1 MSNHIF
7 HYRLKKLKRAF
18 LIWITLISLLIN
30 LWIDNIRFTIFQTN
44 SHEKSRVQ
52 IKRARGFTNQLI
64 ELGSAF
70 IKIGQLLSARPDLIP
85 NTWIQELSKLQDQ
98 VPNFSFTQVEEIIR
112 NELGSKFNE
121 IDQIICD
128 PVGSASLAQV
138 HRATLKDCKK
148 VVFKIKRAR
157 WFTNQLIELGSAFIK
172 IGQLLSARPD
182 LIPNTWIQELSKLQD
197 QVPNFSFAQVEETI
211 RDELGSKFNDIDQI
225 ICDPVGSASLAQV
238 HRATLKDGKKV
249 VFKVQRPNL
258 KELFIIDLGIMQQ
271 IAGLLQKNKNWS
283 RGRNWVEIAKE
294 CRKVLMK
301 ELDFNCEAQ
310 YAARF
315 RQQFLDDENVEV
327 PEVIW
332 DMSSEKVLCLSYVEG
347 TKISDLEKLKSQE
360 IDLSKIAEIGA
371 ISYLKQLVNYGFF
384 HADPH
389 PGNLAVS
396 SEGKLIFY
404 DFGMMGNISNNLQ
417 TRLGGMVKAAAL
429 RDASS
434 LVSQLQQA
442 GLISKD
448 IDVGPVRRLV
458 RLMLKEALT
467 PPFSPNIIE
476 KLSGDLYELVYETPF
491 QLPVD
496 LIFVM
501 RALSTFEGVGRML
514 DPGFNLVSVTKPY
527 LIELMTSNN
536 QSPNDLIN
544 QFGRQVG
551 ELGSKAVG
559 IPKRIDESL
568 ERLEQ
573 GDLQLQI
580 RMGESDRQFK
590 KMFTAQK
597 TLGHSILIGSLSIA
611 SALLVT
617 SKQNN
622 FALLPLLFAIPISID
637 WIKCQLSMRKGSRLE
652 KLKR

>member
-1 MSNHIF
+1 MSYHNIDF
-7 HYRLKKLKRAF
+7 RLKRLKRGF

-30 LWIDNIRFTIFQTN
+30 LWLDNIRFTIFQTK
-44 SHEKSRVQ
+44 SSKKSRVQ
-52 IKRARGFTNQLI
+52 IKRAKWFTNQLI
-64 ELGSAF
+64 KLGSAF

-98 VPNFSFTQVEEIIR
+98 VPNFSFEQVEETIKK
-112 NELGSKFNE
+112 ELGSKSDE
-121 IDQIICD
+121 IDQIISE

-138 HRATLKDCKK
+138 HRATLK
-148 VVFKIKRAR
+148 
-157 WFTNQLIELGSAFIK
+157 N
-172 IGQLLSARPD
+172 
-182 LIPNTWIQELSKLQD
+182 
-197 QVPNFSFAQVEETI
+197 
-211 RDELGSKFNDIDQI
+211 
-225 ICDPVGSASLAQV
+225 
-238 HRATLKDGKKV
+238 GKKV

-294 CRKVLMK
+294 CKKVLLK

-315 RQQFLDDENVEV
+315 RQQFLDDENIEV

-332 DMSSEKVLCLSYVEG
+332 DMSSEKVLCLSYLKG
-347 TKISDLEKLKSQE
+347 TKISDLEKLQSQE
-360 IDLSKIAEIGA
+360 IDLPKIAEIGA

-396 SEGKLIFY
+396 NEGKLIFY

-536 QSPNDLIN
+536 QTPNDLIN

-551 ELGSKAVG
+551 EIGSKAVG

-617 SKQNN
+617 NKQNN
-622 FALLPLLFAIPISID
+622 FALLPLFFALPISID
-637 WIKCQLSMRKGSRLE
+637 WLKCQLSMSKGSRLE

>member
-1 MSNHIF
+1 MSYHVL
-7 HYRLKKLKRAF
+7 HYRLKKLKRSF
-18 LIWITLISLLIN
+18 LIWITLISLLTI
-30 LWIDNIRFTIFQTN
+30 LWIDNIRFTIFQTKSN
-44 SHEKSRVQ
+44 EKSRVQ
-52 IKRARGFTNQLI
+52 
-64 ELGSAF
+64 
-70 IKIGQLLSARPDLIP
+70 
-85 NTWIQELSKLQDQ
+85 
-98 VPNFSFTQVEEIIR
+98 
-112 NELGSKFNE
+112 
-121 IDQIICD
+121 
-128 PVGSASLAQV
+128 
-138 HRATLKDCKK
+138 
-148 VVFKIKRAR
+148 IKRAR
-157 WFTNQLIELGSAFIK
+157 WFTNQLIKLGSAFIK

-211 RDELGSKFNDIDQI
+211 REELGSKFNEIDQI

-332 DMSSEKVLCLSYVEG
+332 DMSSEKVLCLSYLEG
-347 TKISDLEKLKSQE
+347 TKISDLEKLQSQE
-360 IDLSKIAEIGA
+360 IDLPKIAEIGA

-396 SEGKLIFY
+396 NEGKLIFY

-536 QSPNDLIN
+536 QTPNDLIN

-617 SKQNN
+617 NKQNN
-622 FALLPLLFAIPISID
+622 FALLPLFFALPISID

>member
-1 MSNHIF
+1 MSYHVL
-7 HYRLKKLKRAF
+7 HYRLKKLKRSF
-18 LIWITLISLLIN
+18 LIWITLISLLLN
-30 LWIDNIRFTIFQTN
+30 LWIDNIRFTIFQTKN
-44 SHEKSRVQ
+44 NEKSRVQ
-52 IKRARGFTNQLI
+52 
-64 ELGSAF
+64 
-70 IKIGQLLSARPDLIP
+70 
-85 NTWIQELSKLQDQ
+85 
-98 VPNFSFTQVEEIIR
+98 
-112 NELGSKFNE
+112 
-121 IDQIICD
+121 
-128 PVGSASLAQV
+128 
-138 HRATLKDCKK
+138 
-148 VVFKIKRAR
+148 IKRAR

-211 RDELGSKFNDIDQI
+211 RNELGSKFNEIDQI

-347 TKISDLEKLKSQE
+347 TKISDLEKLNSQE

-617 SKQNN
+617 NKQNN
-622 FALLPLLFAIPISID
+622 FALLPLFFALPISID

>member
-1 MSNHIF
+1 MSYHIL
-7 HYRLKKLKRAF
+7 HSRLKKLKRAF

-30 LWIDNIRFTIFQTN
+30 LWIDNVRFTIFRTKRK
-44 SHEKSRVQ
+44 EKSRVQ
-52 IKRARGFTNQLI
+52 
-64 ELGSAF
+64 
-70 IKIGQLLSARPDLIP
+70 
-85 NTWIQELSKLQDQ
+85 
-98 VPNFSFTQVEEIIR
+98 
-112 NELGSKFNE
+112 
-121 IDQIICD
+121 
-128 PVGSASLAQV
+128 
-138 HRATLKDCKK
+138 
-148 VVFKIKRAR
+148 IKRAR
-157 WFTNQLIELGSAFIK
+157 WFTNQLIKLGSAFIK

-211 RDELGSKFNDIDQI
+211 RQELGSKFNEIDQI

-536 QSPNDLIN
+536 QTPNDLIN

-617 SKQNN
+617 NKQNN
-622 FALLPLLFAIPISID
+622 FALLPLFFALPISID

>member
-1 MSNHIF
+1 MSSQILHNH
-7 HYRLKKLKRAF
+7 LKKLKRSF
-18 LIWITLISLLIN
+18 RIWKTLILLFVN
-30 LWIDNIRFTIFQTN
+30 LWLDNIRFKIFQT
-44 SHEKSRVQ
+44 KSNKKRQVQ
-52 IKRARGFTNQLI
+52 IKRARWFTNQLI
-64 ELGSAF
+64 KLGSAF
-70 IKIGQLLSARPDLIP
+70 IKIGQLLSARPDL
-85 NTWIQELSKLQDQ
+85 L
-98 VPNFSFTQVEEIIR
+98 
-112 NELGSKFNE
+112 
-121 IDQIICD
+121 
-128 PVGSASLAQV
+128 
-138 HRATLKDCKK
+138 
-148 VVFKIKRAR
+148 
-157 WFTNQLIELGSAFIK
+157 
-172 IGQLLSARPD
+172 
-182 LIPNTWIQELSKLQD
+182 PNTWIQELSKLQD
-197 QVPNFSFAQVEETI
+197 QVPNFSFAQVEEII
-211 RDELGSKFNDIDQI
+211 REELGFKFNEIDQI

-283 RGRNWVEIAKE
+283 RGRNWVEIARE

-332 DMSSEKVLCLSYVEG
+332 DMSSEKVLCLSYLEG
-347 TKISDLEKLKSQE
+347 TKISDLEKLQSQE
-360 IDLSKIAEIGA
+360 IDLPKIAEIGA

-404 DFGMMGNISNNLQ
+404 DFGMMGNISDKLQ
-417 TRLGGMVKAAAL
+417 SRLGGMVKAAAL

-434 LVSQLQQA
+434 LVRQLQNA
-442 GLISKD
+442 GLISED
-448 IDVGPVRRLV
+448 IDIGPVRRLV

-536 QSPNDLIN
+536 QTPNDLIN

-617 SKQNN
+617 NKQNN
-622 FALLPLLFAIPISID
+622 FALLPLFFVLPISID

>member
-1 MSNHIF
+1 MSGNYSRNLI
-7 HYRLKKLKRAF
+7 KIVKRGF
-18 LIWITLISLLIN
+18 LIWKTLILLLIYLWLDNLRFTFLLIN
-30 LWIDNIRFTIFQTN
+30 KNIKNKIQVN
-44 SHEKSRVQ
+44 
-52 IKRARGFTNQLI
+52 RAKWFTNELI
-64 ELGSAF
+64 KLGSAF

-85 NTWIQELSKLQDQ
+85 NTWIKELSRLQDQ
-98 VPNFSFTQVEEIIR
+98 VPIFSFEQVEETIR
-112 NELGSKFNE
+112 TELGSKFSE
-121 IDQIICD
+121 INQIIPT

-138 HRATLKDCKK
+138 HRATLK
-148 VVFKIKRAR
+148 
-157 WFTNQLIELGSAFIK
+157 NGLE
-172 IGQLLSARPD
+172 
-182 LIPNTWIQELSKLQD
+182 
-197 QVPNFSFAQVEETI
+197 
-211 RDELGSKFNDIDQI
+211 
-225 ICDPVGSASLAQV
+225 
-238 HRATLKDGKKV
+238 V

-258 KELFIIDLGIMQQ
+258 KDLFIIDLGIMQQ
-271 IAGLLQKNKNWS
+271 IAALLQKNKNWS
-283 RGRNWVEIAKE
+283 KGRNWVEIASE

-315 RQQFLDDENVEV
+315 RQQFLDDENIEI
-327 PEVIW
+327 PKVIW

-347 TKISDLEKLKSQE
+347 TKISDLEKLQSKNV
-360 IDLSKIAEIGA
+360 DLQKIAEIGA

-396 SEGKLIFY
+396 NSGKLIFY

-417 TRLGGMVKAAAL
+417 SRLGGMVKAAAL
-429 RDASS
+429 RDTSS
-434 LVSQLQQA
+434 LVNQLQKA
-442 GLISKD
+442 GLIAND
-448 IDVGPVRRLV
+448 IDIGPVRRLV

-527 LIELMTSNN
+527 LIQLMTQNN
-536 QSPNDLIN
+536 QTPNDLIN

-617 SKQNN
+617 NKQNN
-622 FALLPLLFAIPISID
+622 YALLPLFFSLPITID

>member
-7 HYRLKKLKRAF
+7 KNRIKRIKRGF
-18 LIWITLISLLIN
+18 LIWKTLIFLLIN
-30 LWIDNIRFTIFQTN
+30 LWLDNLIFKLFRT
-44 SHEKSRVQ
+44 KSNKKDKVQ
-52 IKRARGFTNQLI
+52 IKRAKWFTNQLI
-64 ELGSAF
+64 DLGSAF

-85 NTWIQELSKLQDQ
+85 NTWIQELAKLQDE
-98 VPNFSFTQVEEIIR
+98 VPQFSFKKVEEIIKK
-112 NELGSKFNE
+112 ELGQKFLE
-121 IDQIICD
+121 INQIISI
-128 PVGSASLAQV
+128 PIGSASLAQV
-138 HRATLKDCKK
+138 HKATLK
-148 VVFKIKRAR
+148 
-157 WFTNQLIELGSAFIK
+157 N
-172 IGQLLSARPD
+172 
-182 LIPNTWIQELSKLQD
+182 
-197 QVPNFSFAQVEETI
+197 
-211 RDELGSKFNDIDQI
+211 
-225 ICDPVGSASLAQV
+225 
-238 HRATLKDGKKV
+238 GKEV
-249 VFKVQRPNL
+249 VFKVQRPDL
-258 KELFIIDLGIMQQ
+258 KNLFIIDLNIMQQ
-271 IAGLLQKNKNWS
+271 VAFLMQKNKNWS
-283 RGRNWVEIAKE
+283 RGRNWVDIAKE

-315 RQQFLDDENVEV
+315 RQQFLEDENIEV
-327 PEVIW
+327 PEVVW
-332 DMSSEKVLCLSYVEG
+332 DMSSEKVLCLSYLEG
-347 TKISDLEKLKSQE
+347 TKISEIEKLQARN
-360 IDLSKIAEIGA
+360 IDLPKIAEIGA

-396 SEGKLIFY
+396 NSGKLIFY

-417 TRLGGMVKAAAL
+417 TRLGSMVQAAAL

-434 LVSQLQQA
+434 LVTQLQQA

-448 IDVGPVRRLV
+448 IDIGPVRRLV

-527 LIELMTSNN
+527 LIALMTSNN
-536 QSPNDLIN
+536 QTPNDLIN

-551 ELGSKAVG
+551 ELSSKAVG

-617 SKQNN
+617 NKQNN
-622 FALLPLLFAIPISID
+622 FAILPLIFAMPISID
-637 WIKCQLSMRKGSRLE
+637 WIKCQLSMRKGTRIE
-652 KLKR
+652 KLKH

>member
-1 MSNHIF
+1 MSYHIL

-30 LWIDNIRFTIFQTN
+30 LWIDNIRFTIFQTKSN
-44 SHEKSRVQ
+44 EKSRVQ
-52 IKRARGFTNQLI
+52 
-64 ELGSAF
+64 
-70 IKIGQLLSARPDLIP
+70 
-85 NTWIQELSKLQDQ
+85 
-98 VPNFSFTQVEEIIR
+98 
-112 NELGSKFNE
+112 
-121 IDQIICD
+121 
-128 PVGSASLAQV
+128 
-138 HRATLKDCKK
+138 
-148 VVFKIKRAR
+148 IKRAR
-157 WFTNQLIELGSAFIK
+157 WFTNQLIKLGSAFIK

-211 RDELGSKFNDIDQI
+211 REELGSKFNEIDQI

-332 DMSSEKVLCLSYVEG
+332 DMSSEKVLCLSYLEG

-536 QSPNDLIN
+536 QTPNDLIN

-617 SKQNN
+617 NKQNN
-622 FALLPLLFAIPISID
+622 FALLPLFFALPISID

>member
-1 MSNHIF
+1 MSYHIIN
-7 HYRLKKLKRAF
+7 YRLKKLKRAF
-18 LIWITLISLLIN
+18 LIWITLISLLIK
-30 LWIDNIRFTIFQTN
+30 LWIDNIRFTIFQTKSN
-44 SHEKSRVQ
+44 EKSRVQ
-52 IKRARGFTNQLI
+52 IKRARWFTNKLI
-64 ELGSAF
+64 RLGSAF

-98 VPNFSFTQVEEIIR
+98 VPKFSFAQVQQTIEE
-112 NELGSKFNE
+112 ELGSKFNE
-121 IDQIICD
+121 IDQII
-128 PVGSASLAQV
+128 S
-138 HRATLKDCKK
+138 
-148 VVFKIKRAR
+148 
-157 WFTNQLIELGSAFIK
+157 N
-172 IGQLLSARPD
+172 
-182 LIPNTWIQELSKLQD
+182 
-197 QVPNFSFAQVEETI
+197 
-211 RDELGSKFNDIDQI
+211 
-225 ICDPVGSASLAQV
+225 PVGSASLAQV

-301 ELDFNCEAQ
+301 ELDFNSEAQ

-315 RQQFLDDENVEV
+315 RQQFLDDENIEV

-332 DMSSEKVLCLSYVEG
+332 NMSSEKVLCLSYLEG
-347 TKISDLEKLKSQE
+347 TKISDLEKLQSQE
-360 IDLSKIAEIGA
+360 IDLPKIAEIGA
-371 ISYLKQLVNYGFF
+371 ISYLKQLVNFGFF

-396 SEGKLIFY
+396 NKGKLIFY

-448 IDVGPVRRLV
+448 IDIGPVRRLV

-536 QSPNDLIN
+536 QTPNDLIN

-617 SKQNN
+617 NKQNN
-622 FALLPLLFAIPISID
+622 FALLPLFFALPISID

>member
-1 MSNHIF
+1 MSFHIL
-7 HYRLKKLKRAF
+7 HYHLKKLNRAF

-30 LWIDNIRFTIFQTN
+30 LWIDNIRFTIFQAKKN
-44 SHEKSRVQ
+44 EKSKVQ
-52 IKRARGFTNQLI
+52 IKRARCFTNQLI
-64 ELGSAF
+64 KLGSAF

-98 VPNFSFTQVEEIIR
+98 VPNFSFTQVEETIR

-121 IDQIICD
+121 IDQIIFD

-138 HRATLKDCKK
+138 HRATLK
-148 VVFKIKRAR
+148 
-157 WFTNQLIELGSAFIK
+157 N
-172 IGQLLSARPD
+172 
-182 LIPNTWIQELSKLQD
+182 
-197 QVPNFSFAQVEETI
+197 
-211 RDELGSKFNDIDQI
+211 
-225 ICDPVGSASLAQV
+225 
-238 HRATLKDGKKV
+238 GKKV

-271 IAGLLQKNKNWS
+271 IAGLLQKNKSWS

-301 ELDFNCEAQ
+301 ELDFYCEAQ

-332 DMSSEKVLCLSYVEG
+332 DMSSEKVLCLSYIEG

-617 SKQNN
+617 NKQNN
-622 FALLPLLFAIPISID
+622 FALLPLFFALPISID

>member
-1 MSNHIF
+1 MSYNIF
-7 HYRLKKLKRAF
+7 HYRLKKLKRAL
-18 LIWITLISLLIN
+18 LIWITLISLLII
-30 LWIDNIRFTIFQTN
+30 LWIDNIRFTILRTKSN
-44 SHEKSRVQ
+44 EKSRVQ
-52 IKRARGFTNQLI
+52 IKRARWFTNQLI
-64 ELGSAF
+64 KLGSAF

-98 VPNFSFTQVEEIIR
+98 VPNFSFSQVEETIR
-112 NELGSKFNE
+112 DELGSKFNE

-138 HRATLKDCKK
+138 HRATLK
-148 VVFKIKRAR
+148 
-157 WFTNQLIELGSAFIK
+157 N
-172 IGQLLSARPD
+172 
-182 LIPNTWIQELSKLQD
+182 
-197 QVPNFSFAQVEETI
+197 
-211 RDELGSKFNDIDQI
+211 
-225 ICDPVGSASLAQV
+225 
-238 HRATLKDGKKV
+238 GKKV

-283 RGRNWVEIAKE
+283 RGRNWVEIARE

-332 DMSSEKVLCLSYVEG
+332 DMSSEKVLCLSYLEG
-347 TKISDLEKLKSQE
+347 TKISDLEKLQSQE
-360 IDLSKIAEIGA
+360 IDLPKIAEIGA

-396 SEGKLIFY
+396 YEGKLIFY

-434 LVSQLQQA
+434 LVTQLQQA

-536 QSPNDLIN
+536 QTPNDLIN

-617 SKQNN
+617 NKQNN
-622 FALLPLLFAIPISID
+622 FALLPLFFALPISID

>member
-1 MSNHIF
+1 MSYHVL
-7 HYRLKKLKRAF
+7 HYRLKKLKRSF
-18 LIWITLISLLIN
+18 LIWITLISLLLN
-30 LWIDNIRFTIFQTN
+30 LWIDNIRFTIFQTKN
-44 SHEKSRVQ
+44 NEKSRVQ
-52 IKRARGFTNQLI
+52 
-64 ELGSAF
+64 
-70 IKIGQLLSARPDLIP
+70 
-85 NTWIQELSKLQDQ
+85 
-98 VPNFSFTQVEEIIR
+98 
-112 NELGSKFNE
+112 
-121 IDQIICD
+121 
-128 PVGSASLAQV
+128 
-138 HRATLKDCKK
+138 
-148 VVFKIKRAR
+148 IKRAR
-157 WFTNQLIELGSAFIK
+157 WFTNQLIKLGSAFIK

-211 RDELGSKFNDIDQI
+211 RKELGSKFNKIDQI

-536 QSPNDLIN
+536 QTPNDLIN

-617 SKQNN
+617 NKQNN
-622 FALLPLLFAIPISID
+622 FALLPLFFALPISID

>member
-1 MSNHIF
+1 MSYHNIDF
-7 HYRLKKLKRAF
+7 RLKKLRRGF
-18 LIWITLISLLIN
+18 LIWITLISLLLN
-30 LWIDNIRFTIFQTN
+30 LWRDNIRFTIFKTHSN
-44 SHEKSRVQ
+44 KKSRIQ
-52 IKRARGFTNQLI
+52 IKRAKWFTNQLI
-64 ELGSAF
+64 KLGSAF

-98 VPNFSFTQVEEIIR
+98 VPNFSFEQVKETIR
-112 NELGSKFNE
+112 KELGSKSDE
-121 IDQIICD
+121 IDQIISE

-138 HRATLKDCKK
+138 HRATLK
-148 VVFKIKRAR
+148 
-157 WFTNQLIELGSAFIK
+157 N
-172 IGQLLSARPD
+172 
-182 LIPNTWIQELSKLQD
+182 
-197 QVPNFSFAQVEETI
+197 
-211 RDELGSKFNDIDQI
+211 
-225 ICDPVGSASLAQV
+225 
-238 HRATLKDGKKV
+238 GKKV

-294 CRKVLMK
+294 CKKVLLK

-315 RQQFLDDENVEV
+315 RQQFLDDENIEV

-332 DMSSEKVLCLSYVEG
+332 DMSSEKVLCLSYLEG
-347 TKISDLEKLKSQE
+347 TKISDLEKLQTKG
-360 IDLSKIAEIGA
+360 INLPKIAEIGA
-371 ISYLKQLVNYGFF
+371 ISYLKQLVNDGFF

-396 SEGKLIFY
+396 NTGKLIFY

-417 TRLGGMVKAAAL
+417 TSLGAMVKAAAL

-448 IDVGPVRRLV
+448 IDIGPVRRLV

-536 QSPNDLIN
+536 QTPNDLIN

-551 ELGSKAVG
+551 EIGSKAVG

-597 TLGHSILIGSLSIA
+597 TVGHSILIGSLSIA

-617 SKQNN
+617 NKQNN
-622 FALLPLLFAIPISID
+622 FALLPLFFALPVSID

>member
-1 MSNHIF
+1 MSYHIL

-18 LIWITLISLLIN
+18 LIWITLISLLII
-30 LWIDNIRFTIFQTN
+30 LWIDNIRFTIFQTKSN
-44 SHEKSRVQ
+44 EKSRVQ
-52 IKRARGFTNQLI
+52 IKRARWFTNQLI
-64 ELGSAF
+64 KLGSAF

-98 VPNFSFTQVEEIIR
+98 VPNFSFTQVEETIR

-121 IDQIICD
+121 
-128 PVGSASLAQV
+128 
-138 HRATLKDCKK
+138 
-148 VVFKIKRAR
+148 
-157 WFTNQLIELGSAFIK
+157 
-172 IGQLLSARPD
+172 
-182 LIPNTWIQELSKLQD
+182 
-197 QVPNFSFAQVEETI
+197 
-211 RDELGSKFNDIDQI
+211 IDQI

-332 DMSSEKVLCLSYVEG
+332 DMSSEKVLCLSYLEG
-347 TKISDLEKLKSQE
+347 TKISDLEKLQSQE
-360 IDLSKIAEIGA
+360 IDLPKIAEIGA

-396 SEGKLIFY
+396 NEGKLIFY

-536 QSPNDLIN
+536 QTPNDLIN

-617 SKQNN
+617 NKQNN
-622 FALLPLLFAIPISID
+622 FALLPLFFALPISID

>member
-1 MSNHIF
+1 MSDYKLKN
-7 HYRLKKLKRAF
+7 RLKKIKRGF
-18 LIWITLISLLIN
+18 LIWRILILLLVN
-30 LWIDNIRFTIFQTN
+30 LWLDNLIFKIFRTN
-44 SHEKSRVQ
+44 RDKKNKVQ
-52 IKRARGFTNQLI
+52 IKRARWFTNKLI

-98 VPNFSFTQVEEIIR
+98 VPQFSYTKVEEIIQK
-112 NELGSKFNE
+112 ELGKKFLE
-121 IDQIICD
+121 IKQITSI
-128 PVGSASLAQV
+128 PIGSASLAQV
-138 HRATLKDCKK
+138 HRATL
-148 VVFKIKRAR
+148 
-157 WFTNQLIELGSAFIK
+157 TN
-172 IGQLLSARPD
+172 
-182 LIPNTWIQELSKLQD
+182 
-197 QVPNFSFAQVEETI
+197 
-211 RDELGSKFNDIDQI
+211 
-225 ICDPVGSASLAQV
+225 
-238 HRATLKDGKKV
+238 GKEV

-258 KELFIIDLGIMQQ
+258 KNLFKIDLNIMQQ
-271 IAGLLQKNKNWS
+271 IAFIIQKNKNWS
-283 RGRNWVEIAKE
+283 RGRNWVAIAKE

-301 ELDFNCEAQ
+301 ELDFKCEAQ

-332 DMSSEKVLCLSYVEG
+332 NLSSEKVLCLSYLEG
-347 TKISDLEKLKSQE
+347 TKISDVEKLKSKN
-360 IDLSKIAEIGA
+360 IDLQKIAEIGA
-371 ISYLKQLVNYGFF
+371 ISYLKQLVNFGFF

-396 SEGKLIFY
+396 NSGKLIFY

-417 TRLGGMVKAAAL
+417 TSLGSMVQSAAL

-434 LVSQLQQA
+434 LVTQLQQA

-501 RALSTFEGVGRML
+501 RALTTFEGVGRML
-514 DPGFNLVSVTKPY
+514 DPGFNLVSITKPY
-527 LIELMTSNN
+527 LIDLMTSNN
-536 QSPNDLIN
+536 QTPNDLIN

-597 TLGHSILIGSLSIA
+597 SLGHSILIGSLTIA

-617 SKQNN
+617 NNQNN
-622 FALLPLLFAIPISID
+622 FAVLPLIFAAPISID
-637 WIKCQLSMRKGSRLE
+637 WIKCQLSMRKGSRIE
-652 KLKR
+652 KLRQ

>member
-1 MSNHIF
+1 MSNH
-7 HYRLKKLKRAF
+7 KLKNRIKKIKRGF
-18 LIWITLISLLIN
+18 LIWRILILLLVN
-30 LWIDNIRFTIFQTN
+30 LWIDNLIFKIFRTN
-44 SHEKSRVQ
+44 KDKKNKVQ
-52 IKRARGFTNQLI
+52 IKRAKWFTNKLI

-98 VPNFSFTQVEEIIR
+98 VPQFSYTKVEEIIQK
-112 NELGSKFNE
+112 ELGHKFSE
-121 IDQIICD
+121 INQITSTPI
-128 PVGSASLAQV
+128 GSASLAQV
-138 HRATLKDCKK
+138 HK
-148 VVFKIKRAR
+148 
-157 WFTNQLIELGSAFIK
+157 
-172 IGQLLSARPD
+172 
-182 LIPNTWIQELSKLQD
+182 
-197 QVPNFSFAQVEETI
+197 
-211 RDELGSKFNDIDQI
+211 
-225 ICDPVGSASLAQV
+225 
-238 HRATLKDGKKV
+238 ATLKDGKEV

-258 KELFIIDLGIMQQ
+258 KNLFTIDLNIMQQ
-271 IAGLLQKNKNWS
+271 IAFIIQKNKNWS
-283 RGRNWVEIAKE
+283 RGRNWVAIAKE

-301 ELDFNCEAQ
+301 ELDFKCEAQ

-315 RQQFLDDENVEV
+315 RQQFLDDENVEI

-332 DMSSEKVLCLSYVEG
+332 NLSTERVLCLSYLEG
-347 TKISDLEKLKSQE
+347 TKISDVEKLKSKN

-371 ISYLKQLVNYGFF
+371 VSYLKQLVNYGFF

-396 SEGKLIFY
+396 NSGKLIFY
-404 DFGMMGNISNNLQ
+404 DFGMMGNISNSLQ
-417 TRLGGMVKAAAL
+417 ASLGSMVQSAAL

-434 LVSQLQQA
+434 LVTQLQQA

-514 DPGFNLVSVTKPY
+514 DPGFNLVSITKPY
-527 LIELMTSNN
+527 LIDLMTSNN
-536 QSPNDLIN
+536 QTPNDLIN

-597 TLGHSILIGSLSIA
+597 SLGHSILIGSLTIV

-617 SKQNN
+617 NNQNN
-622 FALLPLLFAIPISID
+622 FAVLPLIFAAPISID
-637 WIKCQLSMRKGSRLE
+637 WIKCQLSMRKGKRIE
-652 KLKR
+652 KLKQ

>member
-1 MSNHIF
+1 MIYHLF
-7 HYRLKKLKRAF
+7 HRIIKKLKRGF
-18 LIWITLISLLIN
+18 LIWLSLISLLLFLWLDN
-30 LWIDNIRFTIFQTN
+30 LRFTFFQTN
-44 SHEKSRVQ
+44 RDVKNKIQV
-52 IKRARGFTNQLI
+52 KRARWFTNQLI
-64 ELGSAF
+64 KLGSAF

-85 NTWIQELSKLQDQ
+85 NTWIKELSKLQDQ
-98 VPNFSFTQVEEIIR
+98 VPKFSYAQVEETIR
-112 NELGSKFNE
+112 KELGSKFSDIKKIVYE
-121 IDQIICD
+121 

-138 HRATLKDCKK
+138 HRATL
-148 VVFKIKRAR
+148 
-157 WFTNQLIELGSAFIK
+157 N
-172 IGQLLSARPD
+172 
-182 LIPNTWIQELSKLQD
+182 N
-197 QVPNFSFAQVEETI
+197 
-211 RDELGSKFNDIDQI
+211 
-225 ICDPVGSASLAQV
+225 
-238 HRATLKDGKKV
+238 GKEV

-271 IAGLLQKNKNWS
+271 IAALLQKNKNWS

-315 RQQFLDDENVEV
+315 RQQFLDDENIQV

-332 DMSSEKVLCLSYVEG
+332 DMSSEKVLCLSYLEG
-347 TKISDLEKLKSQE
+347 TKINDLPTLKSKN
-360 IDLSKIAEIGA
+360 IDLPKIAEIGA

-396 SEGKLIFY
+396 NSGKLIFY
-404 DFGMMGNISNNLQ
+404 DFGMMGNISNKLQ
-417 TRLGGMVKAAAL
+417 TRLGDMVKAAAL

-434 LVSQLQQA
+434 LVSQLQKA
-442 GLISKD
+442 GLISQD
-448 IDVGPVRRLV
+448 IEIGPVRRLV

-467 PPFSPNIIE
+467 PPFSQNIIE

-536 QSPNDLIN
+536 QTPNDLIN
-544 QFGRQVG
+544 QLGRQVG

-617 SKQNN
+617 NKQNN
-622 FALLPLLFAIPISID
+622 FALLPLIFAIPISFD
-637 WIKCQLSMRKGSRLE
+637 WIKCQLSMRKGSRLDN
-652 KLKR
+652 LKQ

>member
-1 MSNHIF
+1 MSYHNIDF
-7 HYRLKKLKRAF
+7 RLKRLKRGF

-30 LWIDNIRFTIFQTN
+30 LWLDNIRFTIFQTK
-44 SHEKSRVQ
+44 SSKKSRVQ
-52 IKRARGFTNQLI
+52 IKRAKWFTNQLI
-64 ELGSAF
+64 KLGSAF

-98 VPNFSFTQVEEIIR
+98 VPNFSFEQVEETIKK
-112 NELGSKFNE
+112 ELRSKSDE
-121 IDQIICD
+121 IDEIISE

-138 HRATLKDCKK
+138 HRATLK
-148 VVFKIKRAR
+148 
-157 WFTNQLIELGSAFIK
+157 N
-172 IGQLLSARPD
+172 
-182 LIPNTWIQELSKLQD
+182 
-197 QVPNFSFAQVEETI
+197 
-211 RDELGSKFNDIDQI
+211 
-225 ICDPVGSASLAQV
+225 
-238 HRATLKDGKKV
+238 GKKV

-294 CRKVLMK
+294 CKKVLLK

-315 RQQFLDDENVEV
+315 RQQFLDDENIEV

-332 DMSSEKVLCLSYVEG
+332 DMSSEKVLCLSYIEG
-347 TKISDLEKLKSQE
+347 TKISDLKKLQNKG
-360 IDLSKIAEIGA
+360 IDLPKIAEIGA

-396 SEGKLIFY
+396 NTGKLIFY

-417 TRLGGMVKAAAL
+417 TSLGAMVKAAAL
-429 RDASS
+429 RDAST

-448 IDVGPVRRLV
+448 IDIGPVRRLV

-536 QSPNDLIN
+536 QTPNDLIN

-551 ELGSKAVG
+551 EIGSKAVG

-617 SKQNN
+617 NKQNN
-622 FALLPLLFAIPISID
+622 FALLPLFFALPISID
-637 WIKCQLSMRKGSRLE
+637 WLKCQLSMSKGSRLE

>member
-1 MSNHIF
+1 MFKLNLYF
-7 HYRLKKLKRAF
+7 HLKKIKRSF
-18 LIWITLISLLIN
+18 LIWKTLFFLLIN
-30 LWIDNIRFTIFQTN
+30 LWFDTFILKFFVKSEVKQTN
-44 SHEKSRVQ
+44 IQR
-52 IKRARGFTNQLI
+52 KRAQWFTRELI
-64 ELGSAF
+64 KLGSAF

-85 NTWIQELSKLQDQ
+85 KTWIRELTTLQDAVPQFSFEIVRSILKEELSNQFD
-98 VPNFSFTQVEEIIR
+98 
-112 NELGSKFNE
+112 E
-121 IDQIICD
+121 IDKIDSI
-128 PVGSASLAQV
+128 PIGSASLAQV
-138 HRATLKDCKK
+138 HKAILK
-148 VVFKIKRAR
+148 
-157 WFTNQLIELGSAFIK
+157 N
-172 IGQLLSARPD
+172 
-182 LIPNTWIQELSKLQD
+182 
-197 QVPNFSFAQVEETI
+197 
-211 RDELGSKFNDIDQI
+211 
-225 ICDPVGSASLAQV
+225 
-238 HRATLKDGKKV
+238 GKEV

-258 KELFIIDLGIMQQ
+258 KTLFKIDLDIMQQ
-271 IAGLLQKNKNWS
+271 IAYILQKNKNWS
-283 RGRNWVEIAKE
+283 RGKNWVEIAKE

-301 ELDFNCEAQ
+301 ELDFNCEAE

-315 RQQFLDDENVEV
+315 RQQFLIDENIEI

-332 DMSSEKVLCLSYVEG
+332 ELSTEKVLCLSYLKG
-347 TKISDLEKLKSQE
+347 IKISNIKELNSKKYDLP
-360 IDLSKIAEIGA
+360 KIAEIGA
-371 ISYLKQLVNYGFF
+371 ISYLKQLINYGFF

-396 SEGKLIFY
+396 NSGKLIFY

-417 TRLGGMVKAAAL
+417 KRIGSMVQSAAL

-434 LVSQLQQA
+434 LVSQLQEA
-442 GLISKD
+442 GLISED

-467 PPFSPNIIE
+467 PPFSPNIID

-501 RALSTFEGVGRML
+501 RALSTYEGVGRML
-514 DPGFNLVSVTKPY
+514 DPSFNLVSITKPY
-527 LIELMTSNN
+527 LISIMSSNN

-559 IPKRIDESL
+559 IPKRIDDSL

-597 TLGHSILIGSLSIA
+597 SLGHSILIGSLTIA
-611 SALLVT
+611 SALLV
-617 SKQNN
+617 SNRN
-622 FALLPLLFAIPISID
+622 SNMAILPLIFAAPITID
-637 WIKCQLSMRKGSRLE
+637 WINCQLKMRKGSRLE
-652 KLKR
+652 KLKK

>member
-1 MSNHIF
+1 MSYHIL

-30 LWIDNIRFTIFQTN
+30 LWIDNIRFTIFQTKSN
-44 SHEKSRVQ
+44 EKSRVQ
-52 IKRARGFTNQLI
+52 
-64 ELGSAF
+64 
-70 IKIGQLLSARPDLIP
+70 
-85 NTWIQELSKLQDQ
+85 
-98 VPNFSFTQVEEIIR
+98 
-112 NELGSKFNE
+112 
-121 IDQIICD
+121 
-128 PVGSASLAQV
+128 
-138 HRATLKDCKK
+138 
-148 VVFKIKRAR
+148 IKRAR

-197 QVPNFSFAQVEETI
+197 QVPNFSFTQVEETI
-211 RDELGSKFNDIDQI
+211 RNELGSKFNEIDQI

-315 RQQFLDDENVEV
+315 RQQFLDDENVQV

-332 DMSSEKVLCLSYVEG
+332 DMSSEKVLCLSYLEG
-347 TKISDLEKLKSQE
+347 TKINDLEKLKSKNL
-360 IDLSKIAEIGA
+360 DLSKIAEIGA

-396 SEGKLIFY
+396 NAGQLIFY

-417 TRLGGMVKAAAL
+417 IRLGGMVKAAAL

-467 PPFSPNIIE
+467 PPFSSNIME

-501 RALSTFEGVGRML
+501 RAMSTFEGVGRML
-514 DPGFNLVSVTKPY
+514 DPEFNLVSVTKPY
-527 LIELMTSNN
+527 LIELMTTNN

-617 SKQNN
+617 NKQNN
-622 FALLPLLFAIPISID
+622 FALLPLVFAMPITID
-637 WIKCQLSMRKGSRLE
+637 WIKCQLSMRKGTRLE
-652 KLKR
+652 KLQR

>member
-1 MSNHIF
+1 MSYHNIDF
-7 HYRLKKLKRAF
+7 RLKRLKRGF

-30 LWIDNIRFTIFQTN
+30 LWLDNIRFTIFQTK
-44 SHEKSRVQ
+44 SSKKSRVQ
-52 IKRARGFTNQLI
+52 IKRAKWFTNQLI
-64 ELGSAF
+64 KLGSAF

-98 VPNFSFTQVEEIIR
+98 VPNFSFEQVEETIKK
-112 NELGSKFNE
+112 ELGSKSDE
-121 IDQIICD
+121 IDQIISE
-128 PVGSASLAQV
+128 PAGSASLAQV
-138 HRATLKDCKK
+138 HRATLK
-148 VVFKIKRAR
+148 
-157 WFTNQLIELGSAFIK
+157 N
-172 IGQLLSARPD
+172 
-182 LIPNTWIQELSKLQD
+182 
-197 QVPNFSFAQVEETI
+197 
-211 RDELGSKFNDIDQI
+211 
-225 ICDPVGSASLAQV
+225 
-238 HRATLKDGKKV
+238 GKKV

-294 CRKVLMK
+294 CKKVLLK

-315 RQQFLDDENVEV
+315 RQQFLDDENIEV

-332 DMSSEKVLCLSYVEG
+332 DMSSEKVLCLSYIEG
-347 TKISDLEKLKSQE
+347 TKISDLKKLQNKG
-360 IDLSKIAEIGA
+360 IDLPKIAEIGA

-396 SEGKLIFY
+396 NTGKLIFY

-417 TRLGGMVKAAAL
+417 TSLGAMVKAAAL
-429 RDASS
+429 RDAST

-448 IDVGPVRRLV
+448 IDIGPVRRLV

-536 QSPNDLIN
+536 QTPNDLIN

-551 ELGSKAVG
+551 EIGSKAVG

-580 RMGESDRQFK
+580 RMGESDRHFK

-617 SKQNN
+617 NKQNN
-622 FALLPLLFAIPISID
+622 FALLPLFFALPISID
-637 WIKCQLSMRKGSRLE
+637 WLKCQLSMSKGSRLE

>member
-1 MSNHIF
+1 MSYHIL
-7 HYRLKKLKRAF
+7 YDLLKKLKRGF
-18 LIWITLISLLIN
+18 LIWITLISLLIILWLDN
-30 LWIDNIRFTIFQTN
+30 LRFTIFRTKSN
-44 SHEKSRVQ
+44 KKSRIQ
-52 IKRARGFTNQLI
+52 IKRAKWFTNQLI
-64 ELGSAF
+64 NLGSAF

-85 NTWIQELSKLQDQ
+85 TTWIQELSKLQDQ
-98 VPNFSFTQVEEIIR
+98 VPNFSFKQVEETIR
-112 NELGSKFNE
+112 EELGSKFNE

-138 HRATLKDCKK
+138 HK
-148 VVFKIKRAR
+148 
-157 WFTNQLIELGSAFIK
+157 G
-172 IGQLLSARPD
+172 
-182 LIPNTWIQELSKLQD
+182 
-197 QVPNFSFAQVEETI
+197 
-211 RDELGSKFNDIDQI
+211 
-225 ICDPVGSASLAQV
+225 
-238 HRATLKDGKKV
+238 TLKDGKKV

-283 RGRNWVEIAKE
+283 RGRNWVAIAKE

-315 RQQFLDDENVEV
+315 RQQFLDDKNVEV

-332 DMSSEKVLCLSYVEG
+332 HMSSEKVLCLSYLEG
-347 TKISDLEKLKSQE
+347 TKISDLEKLQSQK
-360 IDLSKIAEIGA
+360 IDLPKIAEVGA

-396 SEGKLIFY
+396 NKGKLIFY

-417 TRLGGMVKAAAL
+417 SRLGAMVKAAAL

-448 IDVGPVRRLV
+448 IDIGPVRRLV

-536 QSPNDLIN
+536 QTPNDLIN

-617 SKQNN
+617 NKQNN
-622 FALLPLLFAIPISID
+622 FALLPLFFALPISID
-637 WIKCQLSMRKGSRLE
+637 WIKCQLSMSRGSRLE

>member
-1 MSNHIF
+1 MSYHIL

-18 LIWITLISLLIN
+18 LIWITLISLLTI
-30 LWIDNIRFTIFQTN
+30 LWIDNIRFTIFQTKSN
-44 SHEKSRVQ
+44 EKSRVQ
-52 IKRARGFTNQLI
+52 IKRARWFTNQLI
-64 ELGSAF
+64 KLGSAF

-98 VPNFSFTQVEEIIR
+98 VPNFSFTQVEETIR

-121 IDQIICD
+121 
-128 PVGSASLAQV
+128 
-138 HRATLKDCKK
+138 
-148 VVFKIKRAR
+148 
-157 WFTNQLIELGSAFIK
+157 
-172 IGQLLSARPD
+172 
-182 LIPNTWIQELSKLQD
+182 
-197 QVPNFSFAQVEETI
+197 
-211 RDELGSKFNDIDQI
+211 IDQI

-332 DMSSEKVLCLSYVEG
+332 DMSSEKVLCLSYLEG
-347 TKISDLEKLKSQE
+347 TKISDLEKLQSQE
-360 IDLSKIAEIGA
+360 IDLPKIAEIGA

-396 SEGKLIFY
+396 NEGKLIFY

-536 QSPNDLIN
+536 QTPNDLIN

-617 SKQNN
+617 NKQNN
-622 FALLPLLFAIPISID
+622 FALLPLFFALPISID

>member
-1 MSNHIF
+1 MSYHIL
-7 HYRLKKLKRAF
+7 HYRLKKLRRAF

-30 LWIDNIRFTIFQTN
+30 LWIDNIRFTIFKIN
-44 SHEKSRVQ
+44 SNEKSRVQ
-52 IKRARGFTNQLI
+52 
-64 ELGSAF
+64 
-70 IKIGQLLSARPDLIP
+70 
-85 NTWIQELSKLQDQ
+85 
-98 VPNFSFTQVEEIIR
+98 
-112 NELGSKFNE
+112 
-121 IDQIICD
+121 
-128 PVGSASLAQV
+128 
-138 HRATLKDCKK
+138 
-148 VVFKIKRAR
+148 IKRAR
-157 WFTNQLIELGSAFIK
+157 WFTNQLIKLGSAFIK

-211 RDELGSKFNDIDQI
+211 RNELGSKFNEIDQI

-617 SKQNN
+617 NKQNN
-622 FALLPLLFAIPISID
+622 FALLPLFFALPISID

>member
-1 MSNHIF
+1 MFKLNLYF
-7 HYRLKKLKRAF
+7 HLKKIKRSF
-18 LIWITLISLLIN
+18 LIWKTLFFLLIN
-30 LWIDNIRFTIFQTN
+30 LWFDTFILKFFVKSEVKQTN
-44 SHEKSRVQ
+44 IQR
-52 IKRARGFTNQLI
+52 KRAQWFTRELI
-64 ELGSAF
+64 KLGSAF

-85 NTWIQELSKLQDQ
+85 KTWIRELTTLQDAVPQFSFEIVKSILKEELSNQFD
-98 VPNFSFTQVEEIIR
+98 
-112 NELGSKFNE
+112 E
-121 IDQIICD
+121 IDKIDSI
-128 PVGSASLAQV
+128 PIGSASLAQV
-138 HRATLKDCKK
+138 HKAILK
-148 VVFKIKRAR
+148 
-157 WFTNQLIELGSAFIK
+157 N
-172 IGQLLSARPD
+172 
-182 LIPNTWIQELSKLQD
+182 
-197 QVPNFSFAQVEETI
+197 
-211 RDELGSKFNDIDQI
+211 
-225 ICDPVGSASLAQV
+225 
-238 HRATLKDGKKV
+238 GKEV

-258 KELFIIDLGIMQQ
+258 KTLFKIDLDIMQQ
-271 IAGLLQKNKNWS
+271 IAYILQKNKNWS
-283 RGRNWVEIAKE
+283 RGKNWVEIAKE

-301 ELDFNCEAQ
+301 ELDFNCEAE

-315 RQQFLDDENVEV
+315 RQQFLIDENIEI

-332 DMSSEKVLCLSYVEG
+332 ELSTEKVLCLSYLKG
-347 TKISDLEKLKSQE
+347 IKISNIKELNSKKYDLP
-360 IDLSKIAEIGA
+360 KIAEIGA
-371 ISYLKQLVNYGFF
+371 ISYLKQLINYGFF

-396 SEGKLIFY
+396 NSGKLIFY

-417 TRLGGMVKAAAL
+417 KRIGSMVQSAAL

-434 LVSQLQQA
+434 LVSQLQEA
-442 GLISKD
+442 GLISED

-467 PPFSPNIIE
+467 PPFSPNIID

-501 RALSTFEGVGRML
+501 RALSTYEGVGRML
-514 DPGFNLVSVTKPY
+514 DPSFNLVSITKPY
-527 LIELMTSNN
+527 LISIMSSNN

-559 IPKRIDESL
+559 IPKRIDDSL

-597 TLGHSILIGSLSIA
+597 SLGHSILIGSLTIA
-611 SALLVT
+611 SALLV
-617 SKQNN
+617 SNRN
-622 FALLPLLFAIPISID
+622 SNMAILPLIFAAPITID
-637 WIKCQLSMRKGSRLE
+637 WINCQLKMRKGSRLE
-652 KLKR
+652 KLKK

>member
-1 MSNHIF
+1 MSFHIL
-7 HYRLKKLKRAF
+7 HYRLKKLNRAF

-30 LWIDNIRFTIFQTN
+30 LWIDNIRFTIFQAKKN
-44 SHEKSRVQ
+44 EKSRVQ
-52 IKRARGFTNQLI
+52 IKRARCFTNQLI
-64 ELGSAF
+64 KLGSAF

-98 VPNFSFTQVEEIIR
+98 VPNFSFTQVEETIR
-112 NELGSKFNE
+112 NELGSKFNK

-138 HRATLKDCKK
+138 HRATLK
-148 VVFKIKRAR
+148 
-157 WFTNQLIELGSAFIK
+157 N
-172 IGQLLSARPD
+172 
-182 LIPNTWIQELSKLQD
+182 
-197 QVPNFSFAQVEETI
+197 
-211 RDELGSKFNDIDQI
+211 
-225 ICDPVGSASLAQV
+225 
-238 HRATLKDGKKV
+238 GKKV

-617 SKQNN
+617 NKQNN
-622 FALLPLLFAIPISID
+622 FALLPLFFALPISID

>member
-1 MSNHIF
+1 MRNHQ
-7 HYRLKKLKRAF
+7 LKNRIKKIKRGF
-18 LIWITLISLLIN
+18 LIWRTIIILLVN
-30 LWIDNIRFTIFQTN
+30 LWLDNLIFKIFQT
-44 SHEKSRVQ
+44 KSYKKNEVQ
-52 IKRARGFTNQLI
+52 IKRARWLTNQLI

-85 NTWIQELSKLQDQ
+85 NSWIQELSKLQDQ
-98 VPNFSFTQVEEIIR
+98 VPQFSYKKVEKIIKEELGQNFSEI
-112 NELGSKFNE
+112 K
-121 IDQIICD
+121 QINPLPI
-128 PVGSASLAQV
+128 GSASLAQV
-138 HRATLKDCKK
+138 HRATLK
-148 VVFKIKRAR
+148 
-157 WFTNQLIELGSAFIK
+157 N
-172 IGQLLSARPD
+172 
-182 LIPNTWIQELSKLQD
+182 SK
-197 QVPNFSFAQVEETI
+197 E
-211 RDELGSKFNDIDQI
+211 
-225 ICDPVGSASLAQV
+225 
-238 HRATLKDGKKV
+238 V

-258 KELFIIDLGIMQQ
+258 KNLFIIDLNILQQ
-271 IAGLLQKNKNWS
+271 IASILQKNKNWS

-294 CRKVLMK
+294 CKKVLMK
-301 ELDFNCEAQ
+301 ELDFKCEAQ

-315 RQQFLDDENVEV
+315 RQQFLDDENIEV

-332 DMSSEKVLCLSYVEG
+332 DLSSEKVLCLSYLEG
-347 TKISDLEKLKSQE
+347 TKISDIEKLNSKN
-360 IDLSKIAEIGA
+360 IDLPKIAEIGA

-396 SEGKLIFY
+396 NSGKLIFY

-417 TRLGGMVKAAAL
+417 VRLGSMVKSAAL

-434 LVSQLQQA
+434 LVTQLQQA

-501 RALSTFEGVGRML
+501 RALSTFEGVGRIL
-514 DPGFNLVSVTKPY
+514 DPGFNLVSITKPY

-536 QSPNDLIN
+536 QTPNDLIN

-568 ERLEQ
+568 EKLEQ

-580 RMGESDRQFK
+580 RMGESDREFK
-590 KMFTAQK
+590 RMFTAQK
-597 TLGHSILIGSLSIA
+597 SLGHSILIGSLTIA
-611 SALLVT
+611 SALLV
-617 SKQNN
+617 SNNQNN
-622 FALLPLLFAIPISID
+622 FAILPLIFAAPISID
-637 WIKCQLSMRKGSRLE
+637 WIKCQLGMRKGSRIE
-652 KLKR
+652 KLKQ

>member
-1 MSNHIF
+1 MQKKSLYLFI
-7 HYRLKKLKRAF
+7 KKLRR
-18 LIWITLISLLIN
+18 SLLI
-30 LWIDNIRFTIFQTN
+30 WKTIFLLIVFLWFDNLYTN
-44 SHEKSRVQ
+44 LFMPPKSKTESIQ
-52 IKRARGFTNQLI
+52 KRRAKWFTNELI
-64 ELGSAF
+64 KLGSAF

-85 NTWIQELSKLQDQ
+85 KTWIKELTKLQDE
-98 VPNFSFTQVEEIIR
+98 VPQFSFMEVEKIIQ
-112 NELGSKFNE
+112 NELKDKYFQIQE
-121 IDQIICD
+121 INATPI
-128 PVGSASLAQV
+128 GSASLAQV
-138 HRATLKDCKK
+138 HKGTLKN
-148 VVFKIKRAR
+148 KR
-157 WFTNQLIELGSAFIK
+157 E
-172 IGQLLSARPD
+172 
-182 LIPNTWIQELSKLQD
+182 
-197 QVPNFSFAQVEETI
+197 
-211 RDELGSKFNDIDQI
+211 
-225 ICDPVGSASLAQV
+225 
-238 HRATLKDGKKV
+238 V

-258 KELFIIDLGIMQQ
+258 KNLFIIDLAIMQQ
-271 IAGLLQKNKNWS
+271 IAFLMQKNRNWS
-283 RGRNWVEIAKE
+283 RGRNWVDIAKE
-294 CRKVLMK
+294 CRKVLLK

-315 RQQFLDDENVEV
+315 RQQFIDDENIEV

-332 DMSSEKVLCLSYVEG
+332 DLSTEKVLCLSYIEG
-347 TKISDLEKLKSQE
+347 IKISNIEQLKSQN
-360 IDLSKIAEIGA
+360 INLNNIAEIGA
-371 ISYLKQLVNYGFF
+371 ISYLKQLVNFGFF

-396 SEGKLIFY
+396 KSGKLIFY

-417 TRLGGMVKAAAL
+417 KRIGSMVQSAAI

-434 LVSQLQQA
+434 LVKQLQEA
-442 GLISKD
+442 GLISRD
-448 IDVGPVRRLV
+448 IDIGPVRRLV

-514 DPGFNLVSVTKPY
+514 DPEFNLVSVTKPY
-527 LIELMTSNN
+527 LISFMTSNN

-544 QFGRQVG
+544 QLGRQVG
-551 ELGSKAVG
+551 EIGSKAVG
-559 IPKRIDESL
+559 IPKRIDDSL

-590 KMFTAQK
+590 RMFTAQK
-597 TLGHSILIGSLSIA
+597 SLGHSILIGSLSIT
-611 SALLVT
+611 SALLVSN
-617 SKQNN
+617 SKSN
-622 FALLPLLFAIPISID
+622 FAVLPLIFVFPIGID

-652 KLKR
+652 RLKK

>member
-1 MSNHIF
+1 MRHNIL
-7 HYRLKKLKRAF
+7 HYHLKKLKRAF
-18 LIWITLISLLIN
+18 LIWITLLSLLIN
-30 LWIDNIRFTIFQTN
+30 LWIDNIRFTIFQTK
-44 SHEKSRVQ
+44 SDEKSRVQ
-52 IKRARGFTNQLI
+52 VKRARWFTNQLI
-64 ELGSAF
+64 RLGSAF

-98 VPNFSFTQVEEIIR
+98 VPNFSFGQVKETIR
-112 NELGSKFNE
+112 DELGSKFNE
-121 IDQIICD
+121 IDQII
-128 PVGSASLAQV
+128 
-138 HRATLKDCKK
+138 
-148 VVFKIKRAR
+148 F
-157 WFTNQLIELGSAFIK
+157 
-172 IGQLLSARPD
+172 
-182 LIPNTWIQELSKLQD
+182 
-197 QVPNFSFAQVEETI
+197 
-211 RDELGSKFNDIDQI
+211 
-225 ICDPVGSASLAQV
+225 DPVGSASLAQV
-238 HRATLKDGKKV
+238 HRATLKDGKEV

-294 CRKVLMK
+294 CKKVLMK

-315 RQQFLDDENVEV
+315 RQQFLDDENIVI

-332 DMSSEKVLCLSYVEG
+332 DMSSEKVLCLSYLEG
-347 TKISDLEKLKSQE
+347 TKISDLEKLQSQE
-360 IDLSKIAEIGA
+360 IDFPKIAEIGA

-396 SEGKLIFY
+396 NTGKLIFY
-404 DFGMMGNISNNLQ
+404 DFGMMGNISNKLQ
-417 TRLGGMVKAAAL
+417 TRIGAMVKAAAL

-448 IDVGPVRRLV
+448 IDIGPVRRLV

-536 QSPNDLIN
+536 QTPNDLIN

-573 GDLQLQI
+573 GDIQLQI

-597 TLGHSILIGSLSIA
+597 TVGHSILIGSLSIA

-617 SKQNN
+617 NKQNN
-622 FALLPLLFAIPISID
+622 FALLPLFFALPISLD

>member
-1 MSNHIF
+1 MSFHIL

-30 LWIDNIRFTIFQTN
+30 LWLDNIRFTIFKTKSN
-44 SHEKSRVQ
+44 KKSRVQ
-52 IKRARGFTNQLI
+52 IKRARWFTNQLI
-64 ELGSAF
+64 KLGSAF

-85 NTWIQELSKLQDQ
+85 NTWIEELSKLQDQ
-98 VPNFSFTQVEEIIR
+98 VPNFSFEQVEETLR
-112 NELGSKFNE
+112 DELGSKFKE

-138 HRATLKDCKK
+138 HRATLK
-148 VVFKIKRAR
+148 
-157 WFTNQLIELGSAFIK
+157 N
-172 IGQLLSARPD
+172 
-182 LIPNTWIQELSKLQD
+182 
-197 QVPNFSFAQVEETI
+197 
-211 RDELGSKFNDIDQI
+211 
-225 ICDPVGSASLAQV
+225 
-238 HRATLKDGKKV
+238 GKKV

-283 RGRNWVEIAKE
+283 RGRNWVEIARE

-315 RQQFLDDENVEV
+315 RQQFLNDENVEV

-332 DMSSEKVLCLSYVEG
+332 DMSSEKVLCLSYLEG

-360 IDLSKIAEIGA
+360 IDLPKIAEIGA

-396 SEGKLIFY
+396 NVGKLIFY

-429 RDASS
+429 RDSSS

-536 QSPNDLIN
+536 QTPNDLIN

-617 SKQNN
+617 NKQNN
-622 FALLPLLFAIPISID
+622 FALLPLFFALPISID

>member
-1 MSNHIF
+1 MSD
-7 HYRLKKLKRAF
+7 YKLKNRLRKIKRGF
-18 LIWITLISLLIN
+18 LIWRILILLLVN
-30 LWIDNIRFTIFQTN
+30 LWLDNLIFKIFRTN
-44 SHEKSRVQ
+44 RDKKNKVQ
-52 IKRARGFTNQLI
+52 IKRARWFTNKLI

-98 VPNFSFTQVEEIIR
+98 VPQFSYTKVEEIIQK
-112 NELGSKFNE
+112 ELGKKFLE
-121 IDQIICD
+121 INQITSI
-128 PVGSASLAQV
+128 PIGSASLAQV
-138 HRATLKDCKK
+138 HKATLK
-148 VVFKIKRAR
+148 
-157 WFTNQLIELGSAFIK
+157 N
-172 IGQLLSARPD
+172 
-182 LIPNTWIQELSKLQD
+182 
-197 QVPNFSFAQVEETI
+197 
-211 RDELGSKFNDIDQI
+211 
-225 ICDPVGSASLAQV
+225 
-238 HRATLKDGKKV
+238 GKEV

-258 KELFIIDLGIMQQ
+258 KNLFTIDLNIMQQ
-271 IAGLLQKNKNWS
+271 IAFIIQKNKNWS
-283 RGRNWVEIAKE
+283 RGRNWVAIAKE

-301 ELDFNCEAQ
+301 ELDFKCEAQ

-332 DMSSEKVLCLSYVEG
+332 NLSSEKVLCLSYLEG
-347 TKISDLEKLKSQE
+347 TKISDVEKLKSKN
-360 IDLSKIAEIGA
+360 IDLQKIAEIGA
-371 ISYLKQLVNYGFF
+371 ISYLKQLVNFGFF

-396 SEGKLIFY
+396 NSGKLIFY
-404 DFGMMGNISNNLQ
+404 DFGMMGNISNSLQ
-417 TRLGGMVKAAAL
+417 ASLGSMVQSAAL

-434 LVSQLQQA
+434 LVTQLQQA

-514 DPGFNLVSVTKPY
+514 DPGFNLVSITKPY
-527 LIELMTSNN
+527 LIDLMTSNN
-536 QSPNDLIN
+536 QTPNDLIN

-597 TLGHSILIGSLSIA
+597 SLGHSILIGSLTIA

-617 SKQNN
+617 NNQNN
-622 FALLPLLFAIPISID
+622 FAVLPLIFAAPISFD
-637 WIKCQLSMRKGSRLE
+637 WIKCQLNMRKGSRIE
-652 KLKR
+652 KLRQ

>member
-1 MSNHIF
+1 MSYYIF

-30 LWIDNIRFTIFQTN
+30 LWIDNIRFTIFQTKN
-44 SHEKSRVQ
+44 NEKSRVQ
-52 IKRARGFTNQLI
+52 IKRARWFTNELI
-64 ELGSAF
+64 KLGSAF

-98 VPNFSFTQVEEIIR
+98 VPNFSFLQVQDTIR
-112 NELGSKFNE
+112 DELGSKFNE
-121 IDQIICD
+121 IDQII
-128 PVGSASLAQV
+128 
-138 HRATLKDCKK
+138 R
-148 VVFKIKRAR
+148 
-157 WFTNQLIELGSAFIK
+157 
-172 IGQLLSARPD
+172 
-182 LIPNTWIQELSKLQD
+182 
-197 QVPNFSFAQVEETI
+197 
-211 RDELGSKFNDIDQI
+211 
-225 ICDPVGSASLAQV
+225 DPVGSASLAQV

-258 KELFIIDLGIMQQ
+258 KGLFIIDLGIMQQ

-315 RQQFLDDENVEV
+315 RQQFIDDENVEV

-332 DMSSEKVLCLSYVEG
+332 DMSSEKVLCLSYLEG
-347 TKISDLEKLKSQE
+347 TKISDLEKLQSQE

-396 SEGKLIFY
+396 NEGKLIFY

-417 TRLGGMVKAAAL
+417 TSLGGMVKAAAL
-429 RDASS
+429 KDASS

-536 QSPNDLIN
+536 QTPNDLIN

-617 SKQNN
+617 NKQNN
-622 FALLPLLFAIPISID
+622 FALLPLFFALPISID

>member
-1 MSNHIF
+1 MSYHIL

-18 LIWITLISLLIN
+18 LIWITLISLLII
-30 LWIDNIRFTIFQTN
+30 LWIDNIRFTIFQTKSN
-44 SHEKSRVQ
+44 EKSRVQ
-52 IKRARGFTNQLI
+52 
-64 ELGSAF
+64 
-70 IKIGQLLSARPDLIP
+70 
-85 NTWIQELSKLQDQ
+85 
-98 VPNFSFTQVEEIIR
+98 
-112 NELGSKFNE
+112 
-121 IDQIICD
+121 
-128 PVGSASLAQV
+128 
-138 HRATLKDCKK
+138 
-148 VVFKIKRAR
+148 IKRAR
-157 WFTNQLIELGSAFIK
+157 WFTNQLIKLGSAFIK

-211 RDELGSKFNDIDQI
+211 RDELGSKFNEIDQI

-347 TKISDLEKLKSQE
+347 TKISDLEKLQSQE
-360 IDLSKIAEIGA
+360 IDLPKIAEIGA

-396 SEGKLIFY
+396 NEGKLIFY

-536 QSPNDLIN
+536 QTPNDLIN

-617 SKQNN
+617 NKQNN
-622 FALLPLLFAIPISID
+622 FALLPLFFALPISID